1 MPAAMTK
8 TKKCPFCAETI
19 QADAIK
25 CRYCKE
31 LLEPLVERLRPKKEN
46 NTNPNT
52 EKIDENLEQMLFK
65 ARPSLFG
72 IFGIIISCSIFM
84 AFAAWLCSYPI
95 ENTLTDQITKTEAGA
110 IADLRTVIGT
120 FTAAAAVLVLIYKV
134 IRLKNIYYEITSD
147 RIEWTRGV
155 FSQKIDNLDM
165 FRIIDLSLHRN
176 LLDRIFDIGSVKLV
190 TNDESDPNFEFEKIR
205 NPKKLYSILKKA
217 HLDADKDR
225 SVFHLD

>member
-1 MPAAMTK
+1 MPAALTK

-31 LLEPLVERLRPKKEN
+31 LLEPLVERLRPKREN
-46 NTNPNT
+46 NSPPDPDKP
-52 EKIDENLEQMLFK
+52 EENLEQMLFK
-65 ARPSLFG
+65 ARPSIFG
-72 IFGIIISCSIFM
+72 IFGKIIYCSIFISL
-84 AFAAWLCSYPI
+84 AAWLCSYPL
-95 ENTLTDQITKTEAGA
+95 ENLLKDQITNTEAGA
-110 IADLRTVIGT
+110 IADLRTLAGT
-120 FTAAAAVLVLIYKV
+120 FIGASAILVLMYKI

-176 LLDRIFDIGSVKLV
+176 LLDRIFNIGSVKLV
-190 TNDESDPNFEFEKIR
+190 TNDESDPQFEFEKIR